1 MESPLSFSK
10 AVEGDLALVRA
21 LDSEAFPQGD
31 TNLEPSSDGEI
42 EAGISKGELWLARD
56 VEGVVLAYAQCESL
70 APNSFNLISLAVIPS
85 AQNQSVGRR
94 LLEHLIAT
102 VEHVSPEAEITCVTS
117 PKNER
122 MIRLLLSKGFKGV
135 EYLKDYFGP
144 GKDRIWFRKCIENL
158 EYRSNS
164 QVTVLAEQS
173 DAYSDLMQTR
183 GMHLVDTWPGSQGKL
198 LTLAQPVQ
206 VDSVSLRQT
215 EANTSVAQAS
225 AILAALAFLVTILFQ
240 MAKESA
246 ASPVGVLLIISL
258 VLTIGATQVYANST
272 GNMARIGDGNFDK
285 HMKWGNLLLDFGGH
299 YPLVIL
305 LPALFSR
312 IGGETGWLATLLGF
326 AVGLLILAYELSPF
340 SIFRRHKFSWIGFA
354 LVLLTAGL
362 PAFTWLIAL
371 PGPFEAIWVG
381 AVLAVLSLRFAWQAR
396 GRNVERRQ
404 IKK

>member
-1 MESPLSFSK
+1 MESRLSFSK
-10 AVEGDLALVRA
+10 AVDGDLALVRA
-21 LDSEAFPQGD
+21 LDTEAFPQGD
-31 TNLEPSSDGEI
+31 TNLEPSSDGEL
-42 EAGISKGELWLARD
+42 EAGIAKGELWLARD
-56 VEGVVLAYAQCESL
+56 EEGVVLAYAQCESL
-70 APNSFNLISLAVIPS
+70 AANNFNLISLAVIPR
-85 AQNQSVGRR
+85 AQNQSIGRR

-102 VEHVSPEAEITCVTS
+102 IEDISPEAEITCVTS

-164 QVTVLAEQS
+164 QVTVLADQS

-183 GMHLVDTWPGSQGKL
+183 GMHLVETWPGSQGTL

-225 AILAALAFLVTILFQ
+225 AILAALAFLVTILFS

-326 AVGLLILAYELSPF
+326 SVGLLILAYELSPF